1 MCLCVMICLCICIYT
16 TLLFP
21 AIYIYI
27 YRVKRARS
35 ELEALTKL
43 QGMEDFVEGLTPEWL
58 KSLIID
64 GKYDVDKTIVH
75 LIGNEPDR
83 CLKLLQ
89 VYILYTIT
97 FCKKASFLDETNG
110 ERRSRKE
117 TSLRSA
123 VKEGV
128 D

>member
-1 MCLCVMICLCICIYT
+1 MY
-16 TLLFP
+16 
-21 AIYIYI
+21 IYIYI
-27 YRVKRARS
+27 YYALVSCNMYRVKRARS

-89 VYILYTIT
+89 VYTQLNNNV
-97 FCKKASFLDETNG
+97 L
-110 ERRSRKE
+110 
-117 TSLRSA
+117 
-123 VKEGV
+123 
-128 D
+128 